1 MPPSTPLLRPD
12 RFFAQRDTAAGR
24 ILLVLCVIVFSLP
37 VGIWGVGQ
45 VLKLRIDG
53 TVLVEN
59 PNRPSERFCEGAP
72 ASMDVGCDAPA
83 QIEQNIDTVLSEA
96 IGQLIGPALLGTL
109 IVIVVVGGL
118 LYVGSWVLGGENGVA
133 ASFAVAIWGLVPS
146 VVSLLF
152 GLGLLFVLVDPMTV
166 TPASDPAVVTAQLQT
181 DLTPLQ
187 QWSPVITGITT
198 LWSAIIWRFGL
209 QHTRGVS
216 SGAAT
221 GVAGSVAVLLWLGSF
236 V

>member
-12 RFFAQRDTAAGR
+12 RFFAERDTAAGR
-24 ILLVLCVIVFSLP
+24 ILLVFCLLVFSLP
-37 VGIWGVGQ
+37 LGIWGVGQ

-118 LYVGSWVLGGENGVA
+118 LHFGSWVLGGENGVA
-133 ASFAVAIWGLVPS
+133 ASFAVALWGLVPS

-187 QWSPVITGITT
+187 QWSPLITGITT

-209 QHTRGVS
+209 QHIRGLS